1 MNSKG
6 VLTVLVSLAL
16 AAGTSFA
23 VPAPDPL
30 AVFDSTNPGSGDI
43 WQDSG
48 GSPAGGA
55 EAAHFFSGAD
65 WPSFSTDTGNGDR
78 GETGL
83 IVLSGQGPQP
93 AGFQGDIAFVRL
105 YGRPLSAAEVA
116 ANYQSTIPEPATLC
130 LLGLGG
136 LALLRRRR

>member
-1 MNSKG
+1 METDTATLYSN
-6 VLTVLVSLAL
+6 
-16 AAGTSFA
+16 
-23 VPAPDPL
+23 
-30 AVFDSTNPGSGDI
+30 
-43 WQDSG
+43 G

-55 EAAHFFSGAD
+55 EAATVFAGSD
-65 WPSFSTDTGNGDR
+65 WASFSTATGSGENGL
-78 GETGL
+78 EGL

-116 ANYQSTIPEPATLC
+116 ANYESTLPEPATLC